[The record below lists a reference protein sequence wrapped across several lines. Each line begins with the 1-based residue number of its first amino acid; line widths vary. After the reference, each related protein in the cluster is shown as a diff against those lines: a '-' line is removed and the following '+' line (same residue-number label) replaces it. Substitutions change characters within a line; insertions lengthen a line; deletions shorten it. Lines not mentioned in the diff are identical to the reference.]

1 MDAAPDTDAIIIG
14 AGPAG
19 LFAAFQLGLFGFQ
32 SAMIDTLAGAGGQC
46 RALYADK
53 PVFDVPGFPR
63 IDAGE
68 FVERLLIQVE
78 PFTPVFLFNR
88 KAVSIRRDG
97 SRGLTVTTSGDEE
110 LRSKVVIIAAGGGA
124 FRAGVAAPNN
134 LALDAMPFQSWSLPA
149 VDGAIPVDSATFLT
163 GVPGIFAIGDACDY
177 PGKVRLIVSG
187 CHEAALMAQ
196 AVRKMLRPG
205 GRAPLYASTSP
216 TLRRRL
222 GVEE

>member
-1 MDAAPDTDAIIIG
+1 MNAAPETDAIIIG

-32 SAMIDTLAGAGGQC
+32 SALIDTLAGAGGQC

-53 PVFDVPGFPR
+53 PVFDLPGFPR

-68 FVERLLIQVE
+68 FVEQLLVQIQ
-78 PFTPVFLFNR
+78 PFSPDFLFDR
-88 KAVSIRRDG
+88 KAVSIQRDG
-97 SRGLTVTTSGDEE
+97 SQGFIVTTSDDEE

-124 FRAGVAAPNN
+124 FRAGAAAPDGF
-134 LALDAMPFQSWSLPA
+134 ALDAMPVQSWGLSA
-149 VDGAIPVDSATFLT
+149 VDGAIPVDSATFVT
-163 GVPGIFAIGDACDY
+163 SVPGIFAIGDACDY

-205 GRAPLYASTSP
+205 PRAPLYASASP
-216 TLRRRL
+216 ILRRRL
-222 GVEE
+222 GVEK

>member
-1 MDAAPDTDAIIIG
+1 MDAAPETDAIIIG

-32 SAMIDTLAGAGGQC
+32 SALIDTLAGAGGQC

-68 FVERLLIQVE
+68 FVERLRLQIE
-78 PFTPVFLFNR
+78 PFSPVFLFNR
-88 KAVSIRRDG
+88 KAVSIRGDRAQG
-97 SRGLTVTTSGDEE
+97 FAVTTSGDEE

-124 FRAGVAAPNN
+124 FRAGVAAPDNFA
-134 LALDAMPFQSWSLPA
+134 LEAMPVQSWGLSALD
-149 VDGAIPVDSATFLT
+149 GGIPVDSATFVT
-163 GVPGIFAIGDACDY
+163 GVPGIFAIGDACHY

-196 AVRKMLRPG
+196 AARKMLRPG
-205 GRAPLYASTSP
+205 GPAPLYASTSP

-222 GVEE
+222 GVEK